1 MANTHAEV
9 SDFVILKVDLK
20 NAFNMVSRRKMLEIV
35 VQDFPD
41 IARWCYWCYGG
52 TEGSHLWFDRWVLH
66 SLEGVQQGDP
76 LGPLL
81 FSMVIHRVIAEIH
94 QQCPN
99 LPLNKWYLDDGIMGG
114 STDGIARALSIIEK
128 LGPNLGLNLN
138 LAKCELIYINTP
150 CGPVERDPFPSQIKR
165 LYQNFEILGI
175 PIGDAQFCSK
185 YVRDKCSFS
194 AFRAIDAITTLD
206 DPQVTQMLL
215 RLCASYCKI
224 VHFLR
229 GVPCS
234 FIKTHFKSLMMQS
247 GSD

>member
-1 MANTHAEV
+1 MDALTDCPGSPVLLQLTALVNHFQHGRAPRSIAPFFAGACLSALDKSKGGEYDIRPIAAGEIIRRLVSKCLCSTQKERATTFFKPWQNGVATAAGTERVAHFVRHVANTHAEV

-52 TEGSHLWFDRWVLH
+52 TEGSHLWFDRWVLQ

-99 LPLNKWYLDDGIMGG
+99 LPLNK
-114 STDGIARALSIIEK
+114 
-128 LGPNLGLNLN
+128 
-138 LAKCELIYINTP
+138 
-150 CGPVERDPFPSQIKR
+150 
-165 LYQNFEILGI
+165 
-175 PIGDAQFCSK
+175 
-185 YVRDKCSFS
+185 
-194 AFRAIDAITTLD
+194 
-206 DPQVTQMLL
+206 
-215 RLCASYCKI
+215 
-224 VHFLR
+224 
-229 GVPCS
+229 
-234 FIKTHFKSLMMQS
+234 
-247 GSD
+247 